1 MNSRTIGLI
10 ALCAALAACNSKPAE
25 TTAASTNNMAGPAV
39 ATSAPTLAPVLAK
52 PAPEGLPS
60 RIAKEVIAAGG
71 QKCEGVVK
79 AERNAQDGTII
90 ANCSS
95 GESYRVYTEE
105 GKGPVATA
113 L

>member
-1 MNSRTIGLI
+1 MTPRTIGLI
-10 ALCAALAACNSKPAE
+10 GLCAALAACNSKPADP
-25 TTAASTNNMAGPAV
+25 TASTNSATTPV
-39 ATSAPTLAPVLAK
+39 AETIAPVPAPEAVK

-71 QKCEGVVK
+71 LKCDGVVT
-79 AERNAQDGTII
+79 AERNAQDGTIV
-90 ANCSS
+90 ASCSG
-95 GESYRVYTEE
+95 GERYRVYTVE

>member
-1 MNSRTIGLI
+1 MNTRTIGLI
-10 ALCAALAACNSKPAE
+10 ALCAILAACNSKPAE
-25 TTAASTNNMAGPAV
+25 TTAASTNDAITPV
-39 ATSAPTLAPVLAK
+39 VEAPVPVVTK

-79 AERNAQDGTII
+79 AERNAQDGTIV

-95 GESYRVYTEE
+95 GESYRVYSVE